1 MAASDQ
7 EQKLSSGQQRVLKLL
22 FKFRFISAQ
31 LLAQVM
37 GISRPGVYQALE
49 ALVEK
54 ELVTKV
60 YEENYRIDRK
70 PAYYY
75 LNKRGVTVVRKL
87 MNEKERVV
95 HTLYKNDIATPEFV
109 EHCLA
114 TASYYVSISRSLPP
128 DTNIFT
134 KAEINYLPEF
144 PKNRPDLYIRTPDGN
159 EAVVA
164 IMDDKPLY
172 IVRKRLN
179 EIIQHSED
187 EGWEDGDYPRIC
199 FVLKH
204 GSDKNSFLYT
214 TRKKL
219 EDMGMDEDEICI
231 LATHLIAFEG
241 DSDRIWSNAF
251 KPKDLVGLFE

>member
-1 MAASDQ
+1 MVASDQ
-7 EQKLSSGQQRVLKLL
+7 EQKLSSQQQRVLKLL

-114 TASYYVSISRSLPP
+114 AASCYVSIGRSLPP

-144 PKNRPDLYIRTPDGN
+144 PKNRPDLYIRMPDGN
-159 EAVVA
+159 EAVVV

-231 LATHLIAFEG
+231 LATHLKAFEG

>member
-1 MAASDQ
+1 MVASDQ

-37 GISRPGVYQALE
+37 GISRPGGYQALE

-95 HTLYKNDIATPEFV
+95 HALYKNDVATPEFV

-114 TASYYVSISRSLPP
+114 AARCYVSISRSLPP
-128 DTNIFT
+128 GTNIFT
-134 KAEINYLPEF
+134 KAEINYLPDF
-144 PKNRPDLYIRTPDGN
+144 PKNRPDLYVRTPDGN
-159 EAVVA
+159 EAVVVIA
-164 IMDDKPLY
+164 DDKPLY

-204 GSDKNSFLYT
+204 GNDKNSFLYT

-231 LATHLIAFEG
+231 LATHLKAFEG

-251 KPKDLVGLFE
+251 NPKDFVSLFE

>member
-1 MAASDQ
+1 MVASDQ
-7 EQKLSSGQQRVLKLL
+7 EQKLSSQQQRILKLL

-49 ALVEK
+49 ALVDK
-54 ELVTKV
+54 GLVIKV
-60 YEENYRIDRK
+60 YENEFRIDRK

-75 LNKRGVTVVRKL
+75 LNKQGVTTVRKL
-87 MNEKERVV
+87 MDVKESVV
-95 HTLYKNDIATPEFV
+95 HALYKNDVATPEFI

-114 TASYYVSISRSLPP
+114 TARCYAAIARFLPA
-128 DTNIFT
+128 DTDIFT
-134 KAEINYLPEF
+134 KAEVNRFREF
-144 PKNRPDLYIRTPDGN
+144 PKNRPDLFVRTPDGH
-159 EAVVA
+159 EAMIV
-164 IMDDKPLY
+164 ITDDKPLY

-204 GSDKNSFLYT
+204 GNDKNSFLYT

-219 EDMGMDEDEICI
+219 EDMGMDEDEICV
-231 LATHLIAFEG
+231 LATHLKAIGG

-251 KPKDLVGLFE
+251 KPKSFIGLFE

>member
-1 MAASDQ
+1 MVASDQ
-7 EQKLSSGQQRVLKLL
+7 EQKLSSQQQRVLKLL

-49 ALVEK
+49 ALVDK
-54 ELVTKV
+54 GLVIKV
-60 YEENYRIDRK
+60 YENEFRIDRK

-75 LNKRGVTVVRKL
+75 LNKQGVTTVRKL
-87 MNEKERVV
+87 MDVKESVV
-95 HTLYKNDIATPEFV
+95 HALYKNDVATPEFI

-114 TASYYVSISRSLPP
+114 TARCYAAIARFLSA
-128 DTNIFT
+128 DTDIFT
-134 KAEINYLPEF
+134 KAEVNRFKEF
-144 PKNRPDLYIRTPDGN
+144 PKNRPDLFVRTPDGH
-159 EAVVA
+159 EAMIV
-164 IMDDKPLY
+164 ITNDKPLY

-204 GSDKNSFLYT
+204 GNDKNSFLYT

-219 EDMGMDEDEICI
+219 EDMGMDEDEICV
-231 LATHLIAFEG
+231 LATHLKALDG
-241 DSDRIWSNAF
+241 DSDRIWSNVF
-251 KPKDLVGLFE
+251 KPKSFIGLFE